1 MLKLLEHINKTSIS
15 EFEYALRVGD
25 GQVSLVC
32 CSPWG
37 CRESDTTERQQQQSY
52 RKLKTHPD
60 MQDSGYR
67 IFREARTPHTP
78 TMAAFGPL
86 SYSFVSSMASVFNNA
101 RRWGWIIS

>member
-1 MLKLLEHINKTSIS
+1 
-15 EFEYALRVGD
+15 
-25 GQVSLVC
+25 
-32 CSPWG
+32 
-37 CRESDTTERQQQQSY
+37 
-52 RKLKTHPD
+52 

-67 IFREARTPHTP
+67 IFREARTLHTP